1 MRLAGRRTW
10 ALGVVATF
18 VALSLTGC
26 HTEYHGYDSGIDGTL
41 WRQIAS
47 FEDPLSSSLF
57 EPSAYE
63 PIGYL
68 NSLQAERWSGSLESA
83 SDLDLEEGG
92 VVLYDRTSTD
102 NAAGLSI
109 FIASGPRPDV
119 PTDWGRNYDGPSQ
132 VFTCYR
138 IEAEFSPGAMP
149 SVGRTTFDH
158 CPPALVELMPADAA
172 FASGEVFDG

>member
-1 MRLAGRRTW
+1 M
-10 ALGVVATF
+10 
-18 VALSLTGC
+18 
-26 HTEYHGYDSGIDGTL
+26 

-47 FEDPLSSSLF
+47 YEDPLSSSLF
-57 EPSAYE
+57 YPSVYE
-63 PIGYL
+63 PISYL
-68 NSLQAERWSGSLESA
+68 KSLRGERWGGSTQSA
-83 SDLDLEEGG
+83 SELHLKEGG
-92 VVLYDRTSTD
+92 VVLYDLTSTY
-102 NAAGLSI
+102 NTAGLSV
-109 FIASGPRPDV
+109 FKASGPRPDV

-138 IEAEFSPGAMP
+138 MEAEFSAGAMP